1 MMGEHFDYVIVGGGM
16 VADAA
21 AHGIREHD
29 AEGTIGILSE
39 DVDPPY
45 TRPALTKKL
54 WTDPDFTWDKV
65 PLGTAEQT
73 GAEVRLQTRVTAIDR
88 DARTVLTD
96 AGETVGYGRLLL
108 ATGGHPKHIDLPDD
122 DRVIFFRSANDYRR
136 LRELASRHPHVAVI
150 GGSFIGTELAAAL
163 VQNECEVSLLYP
175 EETLGGS
182 MFPSGLAARFE
193 DAFASAG
200 VHLRAGVTVD
210 EGHVE
215 NDAIVLHCSDGSA
228 LTVDAVVSGLGIE
241 PAIDLAEAAGLQTD
255 DGIVVDGRLQ
265 TADPSVY
272 AAGDVASYPDV
283 ILGRRRIEHVDNA
296 TAMGHAAGRAMAG
309 ESQPYTH
316 TPYFYSVVFD
326 ISYEALGSIDA
337 ELETVEDWVDP
348 LNVGV
353 VYYLNKG
360 VVAGVLLWNVP
371 ERRDAARRVLASAR
385 SLTRD
390 NLPGLITPG

>member
-1 MMGEHFDYVIVGGGM
+1 MSEHFDYLIVGGGM

-21 AHGIREHD
+21 ARGIREHD

-39 DVDPPY
+39 DIDPPY

-54 WTDPDFTWDKV
+54 WTDADFTWDKV
-65 PLGTAEQT
+65 PLCTAEDT
-73 GAEVRLQTRVTAIDR
+73 GATLRLQTRVTAIDR
-88 DARTVLTD
+88 DAQTVTTD
-96 AGETVGYGRLLL
+96 ASDPVGYGTLLL
-108 ATGGHPKHIDLPDD
+108 ATGGHPKHIELPDD

-136 LRELASRHPHVAVI
+136 LRQLASRHPHIAVI

-163 VQNECEVSLLYP
+163 VQNGCEVTLVYP
-175 EETLGGS
+175 DETLGGS
-182 MFPSGLAARFE
+182 MFPPGLAARFE

-200 VHLRAGVTVD
+200 VHLRPGVTIESGRLEQ
-210 EGHVE
+210 EG
-215 NDAIVLHCSDGSA
+215 ISLQCSDGST

-241 PAIDLAEAAGLQTD
+241 PAVELAEGAGLETD

-265 TADPSVY
+265 TTDPQVY

-309 ESQPYTH
+309 EDQPYTH
-316 TPYFYSVVFD
+316 TPYFYSDVFD
-326 ISYEALGSIDA
+326 ISYEALGTIDA
-337 ELETVEDWVDP
+337 DLETIEDWVDP

-371 ERRDAARRVLASAR
+371 ERRDAARRVLASAH

-390 NLPGLITPG
+390 NLPGLITPD